1 MDLFK
6 KQGENDRQ
14 FIFRLGRA
22 KEQGIID
29 LDWKQLTEIFNK
41 ELTELKGPDDNL
53 SVSTLQQQYR
63 IAVLYYEDVFKD
75 MNLSEEHIEQLN
87 EIDIKTQEMYKQQ
100 VKMQDVAREYHKRL
114 REDARDEAITERIV
128 QAINNL
134 KPIVTPT
141 YLPEV
146 SENNS
151 YLLAW
156 GDAHYGIEYEI
167 KDLYGGILNA
177 YSPEI
182 FKERMWDLYN
192 QLVVLIEK
200 EQITELNAWELGDAL
215 QGILRLNSQLMKLR
229 YGIIESSIL
238 YAEFLANWLNELSK
252 IVRIKYQMVVDS
264 NHNQLRICNAPKNAF
279 PEENM
284 SKVIITFL
292 KERLKNNPNI
302 SFIENPTGLNF
313 DNLSGFNC
321 LGIHGEVKNLST
333 ALNDF
338 SRTYKTH
345 IDYIIGAHLHHK
357 TTEETGRRSEALSIP
372 SIIGVDPYSMSI
384 NKTSDAGASLFVFN
398 EDKGLICEHRLK
410 VN

>member
-6 KQGENDRQ
+6 KKGENDRQ

-29 LDWKQLTEIFNK
+29 LDWKQLTDIFNQ
-41 ELTELKGPDDNL
+41 ELTELKGPDDKL

-63 IAVLYYEDVFKD
+63 IAVLYYEDVFKN
-75 MNLSEEHIEQLN
+75 MNLSEEHMEQLT
-87 EIDIKTQEMYKQQ
+87 EIDLKTQEMYKQQ

-134 KPIVTPT
+134 EPIVTPT
-141 YLPEV
+141 YLPITN
-146 SENNS
+146 ENNS

-167 KDLYGGILNA
+167 KDLFGGILNA

-200 EQITELNAWELGDAL
+200 EHITELNAWELGDAL

-292 KERLKNNPNI
+292 KERLKDNPNI

-321 LGIHGEVKNLST
+321 LGIHGEVKNLSN
-333 ALNDF
+333 AINDF

-357 TTEETGRRSEALSIP
+357 ITEETGRRSEALSIP
-372 SIIGVDPYSMSI
+372 SIIGVDPYSMSL

>member
-134 KPIVTPT
+134 EPIVTPT
-141 YLPEV
+141 YLHEV

-357 TTEETGRRSEALSIP
+357 TTEEAGRRSEALSIP

>member
-41 ELTELKGPDDNL
+41 ELTELKGPDDKL

-87 EIDIKTQEMYKQQ
+87 EIDIKTQEMYKQK

-114 REDARDEAITERIV
+114 REDARDEEITERIV
-128 QAINNL
+128 EAINNL
-134 KPIVTPT
+134 ERLERPDYIPVV
-141 YLPEV
+141 E
-146 SENNS
+146 ENNS
-151 YLLAW
+151 YLCCFA
-156 GDAHYGIEYEI
+156 DCHFGIEYEI
-167 KDLYGGILNA
+167 KDLFGGILNA
-177 YSPEI
+177 YSPDI

-192 QLVVLIEK
+192 QLSIKIAK
-200 EQITELNAWELGDAL
+200 EQITELNLWELGDGL

-229 YGIIESSIL
+229 YGIIESGIL

-252 IVRIKYQMVVDS
+252 MVRINYQMVADS
-264 NHNQLRICNAPKNAF
+264 NHNQIRVCNAPKNAF

-284 SKVIITFL
+284 SKVVVTFL
-292 KERLKNNPNI
+292 KERLKDNPNI
-302 SFIENPTGLNF
+302 TIIENPTGLNF
-313 DNLSGFNC
+313 GSMSGYNC
-321 LGIHGEVKNLST
+321 LGIHGEVKNLGR
-333 ALNDF
+333 AIDDF
-338 SRTYKTH
+338 SRVYKIH
-345 IDYIIGAHLHHK
+345 IDYIIGAHLHHRA
-357 TTEETGRRSEALSIP
+357 TEETGRRSEALSIP
-372 SIIGVDPYSMSI
+372 SMIGVDPYSMSL
-384 NKTSDAGASLFVFN
+384 NKTADAGAVLFEFN
-398 EDKGLICEHRLK
+398 ETKGLVSEYRLK